1 MKRDKKSAIR
11 QSASKSEPNEGRI
24 AFDTVCAANL
34 PLLAQSVN
42 GMDNTASTKTL

>member
-1 MKRDKKSAIR
+1 MR
-11 QSASKSEPNEGRI
+11 QSASKSEPNEGHI

-42 GMDNTASTKTL
+42 GTDNTASTKTL